1 MERLLTI
8 IKELVDLYNDLPNV
22 KKVALVPE
30 EYTKEMNT
38 SLGIISEE
46 AYDSSTYYICLYDK
60 DRVGLFRELRYS
72 SPKE

>member
-1 MERLLTI
+1 
-8 IKELVDLYNDLPNV
+8 
-22 KKVALVPE
+22 
-30 EYTKEMNT
+30 MNT

-60 DRVGLFRELRYS
+60 DRVGLLRELRYS